1 MTGPARFPYRSR
13 TRHFVLLGLSLAATA
28 AVLASC
34 DTPVGTAPGFRN
46 SSAPTTQLT
55 NPQGGGAQVVR
66 WGPPES
72 TFQDRGG
79 R

>member
-1 MTGPARFPYRSR
+1 MTGPAHFSHRSR
-13 TRHFVLLGLSLAATA
+13 PRQTILLGLSLAATA

-34 DTPVGTAPGFRN
+34 DTPVGTPPGFRN